1 MRLDKPDHKPKDE
14 ERDDEACHVNREIH
28 DAVPMKHGFVSEPI
42 SSFLRAVVLLPMVG
56 HLSLLS
62 RTMRDMLGSVN
73 G

>member
-28 DAVPMKHGFVSEPI
+28 DAMPMKHGFVSELLKPLI
-42 SSFLRAVVLLPMVG
+42 VAVVLLPMVG

-62 RTMRDMLGSVN
+62 RTMRDMLGFGN